1 MSAAASPLIP
11 QASLV
16 PSYSQHLNHENTHDT
31 GILPRETVNES
42 MMDSRHPPNAAIP
55 THRLIEPKTP
65 LTNLYLKLAE
75 QLHICMFRRIRNA
88 TEGDKKGAKHGNTTH
103 VFEIKRHVPMPLRT
117 VCQYLLKTNSSSKI
131 FLQGQKMNM
140 QYFKNLVRE
149 FAKTVPEWIQ
159 IVNMTR
165 DEGTSDKSRKKQC
178 PMVVIQDTVS
188 YQSIREK
195 LGARSM
201 RNIIRTTPPL
211 GVVTKDDSNSRKRL
225 RDEVNRHDGSIDHGS
240 NRNDDNDEEEHDN
253 EHCSNKTQRTI
264 QDNVH
269 TPLIS
274 TQPTTSVTSAAAAA
288 ATTSTTTTVE
298 HGNSKTLTQTNHQSP
313 EIKLRVNHHQCMTEE
328 DYTGGIM
335 IESNSTNPR
344 GLHRLFHK
352 LNAGERI

>member
-1 MSAAASPLIP
+1 
-11 QASLV
+11 
-16 PSYSQHLNHENTHDT
+16 
-31 GILPRETVNES
+31 
-42 MMDSRHPPNAAIP
+42 
-55 THRLIEPKTP
+55 
-65 LTNLYLKLAE
+65 
-75 QLHICMFRRIRNA
+75 
-88 TEGDKKGAKHGNTTH
+88 
-103 VFEIKRHVPMPLRT
+103 
-117 VCQYLLKTNSSSKI
+117 
-131 FLQGQKMNM
+131 
-140 QYFKNLVRE
+140 
-149 FAKTVPEWIQ
+149 
-159 IVNMTR
+159 
-165 DEGTSDKSRKKQC
+165 
-178 PMVVIQDTVS
+178 
-188 YQSIREK
+188 
-195 LGARSM
+195 
-201 RNIIRTTPPL
+201 
-211 GVVTKDDSNSRKRL
+211 
-225 RDEVNRHDGSIDHGS
+225 VNRHDGSIDHGS